1 MFKVIFD
8 EVIFTHEKIVNI
20 YIVYKIN
27 LWNYW
32 YSDDPTLGNCLPG
45 AVKLVKKMLIL
56 INTSILDMVL
66 DLIWKELLDLLLL
79 DLVEM

>member
-27 LWNYW
+27 LWNCW